1 MHHCYLIPYSIIN
14 GKIFVL
20 IGKKLCYSSKDGFL
34 HNNPGQWVFI
44 GGGCKKSQDD
54 EKIIK
59 SAIREFVEETGN
71 YVNRNNMILKKYN
84 EFAVSFYRV
93 STDKEYKKFAKL
105 NPNKDEK
112 YKEIKQLKWIPI
124 NDAIK
129 LMDPKS
135 KMNGACDNKL
145 EASVHQYIKDWSKNN
160 WQLKSE
166 MKNFKRFLEGRLNT
180 RLSYPQY
187 QNGTEEIR
195 QNLKRSQNYN
205 LLYDH
210 FIKEF
215 NKRAYTDW
223 YLTMVKY
230 LKSHLKSID
239 NTIQNSPRNHVRRAP
254 AKRKTPTPLAAKK
267 KSPPKKKSPAKK
279 SPPKKSAAKP
289 KRKFQVRRVA
299 VKMSPQ
305 GKQQGSRYNRQQSSK
320 PRQNNR
326 FARN

>member
-1 MHHCYLIPYSIIN
+1 MHHCYLIPYSVIN
-14 GKIFVL
+14 GKIYVL

-44 GGGCKKSQDD
+44 GGGCKQSTDD

-71 YVNRNNMILKKYN
+71 YVNRNNMILKRYN
-84 EFAVSFYRV
+84 DFAVSFYKV
-93 STDKEYKKFAKL
+93 SSNKEYQIFGKL

-112 YKEIKQLKWIPI
+112 YKEIRQLKWIPI

-129 LMDPKS
+129 LMDQKS
-135 KMNGACDNKL
+135 KMNGPCDNKL
-145 EASVHQYIKDWSKNN
+145 EQSVHQYIKDWSRNN

-180 RLSYPQY
+180 RLSQQQY
-187 QNGTEEIR
+187 NSGTEEIR
-195 QNLKRSQNYN
+195 RNLKRSENYN

-210 FIKEF
+210 FMKEF

-223 YLTMVKY
+223 YMTMVKY

-239 NTIQNSPRNHVRRAP
+239 NTIQNSPRNQVRRVSV
-254 AKRKTPTPLAAKK
+254 KKTPTPSLPKH
-267 KSPPKKKSPAKK
+267 KSPPKKKSP
-279 SPPKKSAAKP
+279 P

-299 VKMSPQ
+299 VKMSPERPR
-305 GKQQGSRYNRQQSSK
+305 QGSRYNRQQPSK

-326 FARN
+326 FARF